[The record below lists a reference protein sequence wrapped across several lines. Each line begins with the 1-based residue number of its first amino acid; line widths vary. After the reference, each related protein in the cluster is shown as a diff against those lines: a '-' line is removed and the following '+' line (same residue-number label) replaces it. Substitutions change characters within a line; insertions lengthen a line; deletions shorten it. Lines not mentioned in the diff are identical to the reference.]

1 MLDKITKI
9 FKTSLIYGL
18 SNMFAKAAGV
28 LLLPIHLQYFTV
40 EEYGRLGLMLISAM
54 FISSVLISGQ
64 NQAIIRFSNIPEY
77 VSRRKSYFFSVFF
90 VIGLWSIL
98 LVAILLFFQ
107 EALASLFPQPEN
119 YREPIKLTAY
129 LTGIM
134 MLNNVL
140 TNKLRADE
148 NPVMFFWGGFVKL
161 LGIIG
166 GTVWFVIYAGWNIEG
181 VLLATII
188 GEVAAFFVMLPPIIK
203 AIRIKFESELLKESF
218 KFGLPLIFSVIA
230 LNFLVGIDRYII
242 QYLTDEYQLGLY
254 ELAYRITGTINMFVV
269 MPLNLTIFPVAY
281 KIYKKDNDRYYYS
294 KMMTFAMILM
304 VLPTLAVALFGQ
316 EIVWIFDRS
325 TNYYEAAEIV
335 PYLASSYVFVGMTII
350 AALGMYLTGKTKTV
364 AVVNFL
370 VSLLNVVLNFAL
382 IPVIGVKGAA
392 VATVISY
399 IVLYKVSYL
408 YSRKFYGFSFEFR
421 KIYSLLAFT
430 VLLYFIGILPGF
442 ENIYLNTIYKS
453 GIIIFLP
460 ISLFFTGY
468 FAPHEKE
475 AILKILKSLKSPAD
489 LVNLVKGFIS
499 GDINIK

>member
-18 SNMFAKAAGV
+18 SNMFAKAAGI
-28 LLLPIHLQYFTV
+28 LLLPIHLQYFSV
-40 EEYGRLGLMLISAM
+40 EEYGRLGLMLITAM
-54 FISSVLISGQ
+54 FVSSVLISGQ

-77 VSRRKSYFFSVFF
+77 AAKRRSYFFTIFL
-90 VIGLWSIL
+90 VIGLWSVVI
-98 LVAILLFFQ
+98 VAVMLLFNDSV
-107 EALASLFPQPEN
+107 ASLFPQPEN
-119 YREPIKLTAY
+119 YIEPLRLTAW

-148 NPVMFFWGGFVKL
+148 KPGIFFWGGFVKL

-181 VLLATII
+181 VLLANII
-188 GEVAAFFVMLPPIIK
+188 GEVAGFGVMLPGILK
-203 AIRIKFESELLKESF
+203 SMKIRFENEMLRESL
-218 KFGLPLIFSVIA
+218 KFGVPLIFSVIA

-281 KIYKKDNDRYYYS
+281 KIYKKENDLYYYS

-364 AVVNFL
+364 AIVNFL
-370 VSLLNVVLNFAL
+370 VSVLNVVLNFAL
-382 IPVIGVKGAA
+382 IPIIGVKGAA

-408 YSRKFYGFSFEFR
+408 YSRKFCGFSFEFR
-421 KIYSLLAFT
+421 KIYSLLFFAIM
-430 VLLYFIGILPGF
+430 LYFAGTLPGF
-442 ENIYLNTIYKS
+442 ENIYLNVFYKF
-453 GIIIFLP
+453 GLVILLP

-475 AILKILKSLKSPAD
+475 AILKLLKSLRSPAD